1 MIVSNT
7 ESVPGREV
15 VEVLGLV
22 NGNIVQARN
31 IGRDIQAGLR
41 SVVGGKVGVYSEML
55 AEARAEATRLMVT
68 EAEGLNADAV
78 VNVRYTTSAISQG
91 MSEILVY
98 GTGGQAALGAPPT
111 GSGAA
116 PGRAYYL

>member
-1 MIVSNT
+1 MIVSTT

-15 VEVLGLV
+15 VEILGLV
-22 NGNIVQARN
+22 TGNIVQARN

-55 AEARAEATRLMVT
+55 AEARAEATRLMIGD
-68 EAEGLNADAV
+68 AENLNADAV

-91 MSEILVY
+91 MSEILAY
-98 GTGGQAALGAPPT
+98 GTAVKL
-111 GSGAA
+111 
-116 PGRAYYL
+116 R

>member
-7 ESVPGREV
+7 ENVPGREV
-15 VEVLGLV
+15 AEILGLV

-55 AEARAEATRLMVT
+55 SEARAEATRLMVS
-68 EAEGLNADAV
+68 EAESLNADAV

-91 MSEILVY
+91 MSEILAY
-98 GTGGQAALGAPPT
+98 GTAVKL
-111 GSGAA
+111 
-116 PGRAYYL
+116 R

>member
-15 VEVLGLV
+15 AEILGLV
-22 NGNIVQARN
+22 NGNIVQARHL
-31 IGRDIQAGLR
+31 GRDIQAGLR

-55 AEARAEATRLMVT
+55 AEARAEATRLMIS
-68 EAEGLNADAV
+68 EAENLKADAV

-91 MSEILVY
+91 MSEILAY
-98 GTGGQAALGAPPT
+98 GTAVKL
-111 GSGAA
+111 
-116 PGRAYYL
+116 R

>member
-7 ESVPGREV
+7 ENVPGREV
-15 VEVLGLV
+15 AEILGLV

-55 AEARAEATRLMVT
+55 SEARAEATRLMVT
-68 EAEGLNADAV
+68 EAESLNADAV

-91 MSEILVY
+91 MSEILAY
-98 GTGGQAALGAPPT
+98 GTAVKL
-111 GSGAA
+111 
-116 PGRAYYL
+116 R

>member
-15 VEVLGLV
+15 AEILGLV

-41 SVVGGKVGVYSEML
+41 NVVGGRVGVYSEML
-55 AEARAEATRLMVT
+55 SEARAEATRLMVT
-68 EAEGLNADAV
+68 EAESLNADAV

-91 MSEILVY
+91 MSEILAY
-98 GTGGQAALGAPPT
+98 GTAVKL
-111 GSGAA
+111 
-116 PGRAYYL
+116 R